1 MPHRTT
7 RPSAKNAIF
16 LATANPQP
24 FLVPAAARAFTSIEL
39 LLVIAIVAILAAM
52 FQPDLAKAKDHAKSI
67 SSVNNYKQMGLAPC
81 LMRTTAKII
90 SRRLT
95 ASRRTKWSVD
105 HYAHQLAVR
114 HLAR

>member
-1 MPHRTT
+1 
-7 RPSAKNAIF
+7 
-16 LATANPQP
+16 
-24 FLVPAAARAFTSIEL
+24 
-39 LLVIAIVAILAAM
+39 VIAIFAILAAM

-67 SSVNNYKQMGLAPC
+67 SSGNNYKQMGLAPC

-105 HYAHQLAVR
+105 HYAHQLVFR
-114 HLAR
+114 HLARYLRLGVSPPPMSVRRLRMSLPFRRNQAE